1 MQIKAFW
8 CLKTLFAFLAVI
20 LEWVIAAEIDDLD
33 KNFKEDIYG
42 PSVFARVWVSFTLIF
57 YTAGTGYILF
67 SGDKSSASPMAFGA
81 LIGSSLCVILFMMAE
96 AGNIGVYNSEFIDV
110 KNAELALAFVSIHLI
125 LVFFFTA
132 LLFVHKEQ
140 ITSGTAP
147 GEAPNPA
154 APAQS
159 NEHPEMSDV

>member
-1 MQIKAFW
+1 
-8 CLKTLFAFLAVI
+8 
-20 LEWVIAAEIDDLD
+20 
-33 KNFKEDIYG
+33 
-42 PSVFARVWVSFTLIF
+42 
-57 YTAGTGYILF
+57 
-67 SGDKSSASPMAFGA
+67 
-81 LIGSSLCVILFMMAE
+81 MMAE